1 MNAVFN
7 YLDTAPVLDLLFL
20 GIWCAAIAALLG
32 YAAWTIHTER
42 QYRKKRER
50 LVALAEA
57 SPPRVPVVSNPDT
70 NAAAS
75 NDSLN
80 GCRQSPQAFDA
91 EHSYRPRLGLTRRG
105 K

>member
-50 LVALAEA
+50 LIELASGDSSSSRDRQHAGVSSGVA
-57 SPPRVPVVSNPDT
+57 SPSDAASRSQDPFDVDHGHRPRV
-70 NAAAS
+70 
-75 NDSLN
+75 
-80 GCRQSPQAFDA
+80 
-91 EHSYRPRLGLTRRG
+91 GLTRRG